1 MIIRQE
7 ILFSFEEL
15 QKCEPKSR
23 IEILM
28 DKLDVTPCVQKLPV
42 HTLGRR
48 PYPHAAMLRALVA
61 MHLLSIPTVSAL
73 VERLSYDLRLL
84 HACGFDAAHRAP
96 SNAKFSRFYEM
107 ISKND
112 GLHRLFD
119 ALVQTCRDLGIVDG
133 KNIAID
139 SSALHAYEHPLPQSK
154 HPKDGQQ
161 ADWGHKNDSHGKPM
175 DWYGYK
181 LHAAVDAKSGLPLA
195 VRVTPAN
202 EPDVCLA
209 IPLMEKAAS
218 SGTSHYCMDKGYDA
232 TDIYRK
238 ALELGGSAIIP
249 LNLRNEKIPPEGLN
263 RGHAPVCS
271 MGYDMIYW
279 GCDRN
284 TGVLKF
290 RCPHVLGKVDC
301 PQGSN
306 WCSESNYG
314 CVVKKRT
321 EDDPRSFCLPHR
333 GSREWERIY
342 KLRSASERLFSR
354 TKAALGLDDIHLRG
368 IAKVTAHSLLCCI
381 TVLASAVALHG

>member
-7 ILFSFEEL
+7 VLFSFEEL

-28 DKLDVTPCVQKLPV
+28 DNLDVTPCLQKLPV
-42 HTLGRR
+42 HMFGR
-48 PYPHAAMLRALVA
+48 PSYSNAAMLRALVA
-61 MHLLSIPTVSAL
+61 KHLLSIPTTSAL
-73 VERLSYDLRLL
+73 VERLSYDPCLR
-84 HACGFDAAHRAP
+84 HACGFDLAHRAP
-96 SNAKFSRFYEM
+96 SDSKFSRFHEM
-107 ISKND
+107 LSQND
-112 GLHRLFD
+112 GLHSLFN
-119 ALVQTCRDLGIVDG
+119 ALVQQCRDLGIIDG
-133 KNIAID
+133 KTVAID
-139 SSALHAYEHPLPQSK
+139 SSALHAYEHPLPKDK

-202 EPDVCLA
+202 VPDVSMA
-209 IPLMEKAAS
+209 APLMEKA
-218 SGTSHYCMDKGYDA
+218 TSAETNHYCMDKGYDA

-249 LNLRNEKIPPEGLN
+249 LNLRNEKIPPEGMN
-263 RGHAPVCS
+263 SNHAPVCS

-279 GCDRN
+279 GCDKN
-284 TGVLKF
+284 TGVLNF

-301 PQGSN
+301 PHGSN
-306 WCSESNYG
+306 WCSGSNYG

-321 EDDPRSFCLPHR
+321 QEDPRSFCLPHR

-342 KLRSASERLFSR
+342 NLRSSAERLFSR
-354 TKAALGLDDIHLRG
+354 TKAALGLDNIHLRG
-368 IAKVTAHSLLCCI
+368 TAKVTVHSLLCCI
-381 TVLASAVALHG
+381 TVLASAVAVHG